1 MIHPSRIQPLNSR
14 SIQDGRYIL
23 YWMQAS
29 QRVECN
35 HALEHAVGEANE
47 RNLPVVVVVGLTDRF
62 PEANL
67 RHYAFMLDGLEEVR
81 KGLEGRGIRFALMHR
96 SPELAATAMADEA
109 ALVVADRGY
118 LRIQRQWRNHVAKN
132 APCAVVQV
140 ESDAVVPVETA
151 SPKEEYTAGTL
162 RPKLQRILKGYLA
175 PLKERPVRKDSLSL
189 RLDADPEGDFTSLLK
204 KMKIDRTVTPVRAF
218 RGGTARANALLEEFI
233 AKKIRHYDEL
243 RNDPGLDY
251 SSHLSP
257 YLHFGQISPLA
268 VALRVS
274 GEETIPAAARESFL
288 EELIVRRELSMNFVF
303 YNDLYDEYE
312 CLPDWAKKTLAEHAK
327 DRRETL
333 YSADQWERAGTHD
346 PYWNAAQREMMITGK
361 MHNYMR
367 MYWGKK
373 ILEWSR
379 SPARGIPNS
388 PLAEQQVRARRKG
401 PQRVCRRRLV
411 LRQARPRLVRAEGL
425 RQDPLHERR
434 GAQAQVRHGR
444 LPEKSGRPG
453 EGPLSFKNT
462 CRHFPPIG
470 V

>member
-35 HALEHAVGEANE
+35 HALEYAVGEANE
-47 RNLPVVVVVGLTDRF
+47 RNLPVVVVFGLTDRF

-67 RHYAFMLDGLEEVR
+67 RHYAFMLEGLEEVR
-81 KGLEGRGIRFALMHR
+81 KGLRDRGIRFALMRR
-96 SPELAATAMADEA
+96 SPELAATAMAEEA

-162 RPKLQRILKGYLA
+162 RPKLQRILEGYLV

-189 RLDADPEGDFTSLLK
+189 RLDVDTEEDFPSLLK
-204 KMKIDRTVTPVRAF
+204 KMKIDRSVSPVRAF

-243 RNDPGLDY
+243 RSDPGLDY

-274 GEETIPAAARESFL
+274 GERSIPAAARESFL

-303 YNDLYDEYE
+303 YNDRYDEYE
-312 CLPDWAKKTLAEHAK
+312 CLPDWARKTLAEHAK
-327 DRRETL
+327 DRREYL
-333 YSADQWERAGTHD
+333 YGPEQWERAGTHD

-373 ILEWSR
+373 LLEWSR
-379 SPARGIPNS
+379 TPAEAFRTALWLNNRYELDGRDPNGF
-388 PLAEQQVRARRKG
+388 AGVAWCFGKHDRAWFERKVFGKIRYMNDAGLRRKFDMDAYLKK
-401 PQRVCRRRLV
+401 VAAL
-411 LRQARPRLVRAEGL
+411 
-425 RQDPLHERR
+425 
-434 GAQAQVRHGR
+434 
-444 LPEKSGRPG
+444 EKDR
-453 EGPLSFKNT
+453 
-462 CRHFPPIG
+462 
-470 V
+470 

>member
-1 MIHPSRIQPLNSR
+1 MIHPSRIQPLNGR
-14 SIQDGRYIL
+14 SIQDGRYVL

-35 HALEHAVGEANE
+35 HALEYAVGEANE
-47 RNLPVVVVVGLTDRF
+47 RNLPVVVVFGLTDRF

-67 RHYAFMLDGLEEVR
+67 RHYAFMMEGLAEVR
-81 KGLEGRGIRFALMHR
+81 KGLRDRGIRFVLFHR
-96 SPELAATAMADEA
+96 SPELAATTMAEEA

-162 RPKLQRILKGYLA
+162 RPKLQRILEGYLI
-175 PLKERPVRKDSLSL
+175 PLKERSVRKDSLSL
-189 RLDADPEGDFTSLLK
+189 RLDADPEGDLTSLLK
-204 KMKIDRTVTPVRAF
+204 KMKIDRGVSPARDF

-233 AKKIRHYDEL
+233 AKKIRHYGDR

-257 YLHFGQISPLA
+257 YLHFGQVSPLA
-268 VALRVS
+268 VALRIAAEKS
-274 GEETIPAAARESFL
+274 IPAGAREAFL

-303 YNDLYDEYE
+303 YNDRYDDYE
-312 CLPDWAKKTLAEHAK
+312 CLPNWARKTLAEHAK
-327 DRRETL
+327 DRREYL
-333 YSADQWERAGTHD
+333 YDADQWERAATHD
-346 PYWNAAQREMMITGK
+346 PCWNAAQREMMITGK

-373 ILEWSR
+373 LLEWSR
-379 SPARGIPNS
+379 TPAEAFRTALRLNNKYELDGRDPNGF
-388 PLAEQQVRARRKG
+388 AGVAWCFGKHDRAWFERKVFGKIRYMNDAGLRRKFDMDAYLKK
-401 PQRVCRRRLV
+401 VAAL
-411 LRQARPRLVRAEGL
+411 
-425 RQDPLHERR
+425 
-434 GAQAQVRHGR
+434 
-444 LPEKSGRPG
+444 EKDR
-453 EGPLSFKNT
+453 
-462 CRHFPPIG
+462 
-470 V
+470 

>member
-35 HALEHAVGEANE
+35 HALEYAVGEANE
-47 RNLPVVVVVGLTDRF
+47 RNLPVVVVFGLTEQF

-67 RHYAFMLDGLEEVR
+67 RHYAFMLEGLEEVR
-81 KGLEGRGIRFALMHR
+81 KGLNSRGIRFVLVHR
-96 SPELAATAMADEA
+96 SPELAATAMAEEA

-140 ESDAVVPVETA
+140 ESEAVVPVETA

-162 RPKLQRILKGYLA
+162 RPKLQRILEGYLV

-204 KMKIDRTVTPVRAF
+204 KMKIDRAVSPVRAF

-243 RNDPGLDY
+243 RSDPGLDY

-274 GEETIPAAARESFL
+274 GERSVPAAARESFL

-303 YNDLYDEYE
+303 YNDRYDEYE
-312 CLPDWAKKTLAEHAK
+312 CLPDWARKTLAEHAK
-327 DRRETL
+327 DRREYL
-333 YSADQWERAGTHD
+333 YGPEQWERAGTHD

-379 SPARGIPNS
+379 TPAEAFRTAITLNNRYELDGRDPNGF
-388 PLAEQQVRARRKG
+388 AGVAWCFGKHDRAWSERKVFGKIRYMNDAGLRRKFDMDAYLKK
-401 PQRVCRRRLV
+401 VAAL
-411 LRQARPRLVRAEGL
+411 
-425 RQDPLHERR
+425 
-434 GAQAQVRHGR
+434 
-444 LPEKSGRPG
+444 EKDR
-453 EGPLSFKNT
+453 
-462 CRHFPPIG
+462 
-470 V
+470 

>member
-67 RHYAFMLDGLEEVR
+67 RHYAFMLEGLEEVR

-274 GEETIPAAARESFL
+274 GERTIPAAARESFL

-327 DRRETL
+327 DRREAL
-333 YSADQWERAGTHD
+333 YSRGRVGARRDPRPLLECRPAGDDDHRQDAQLHAHVLGEKD
-346 PYWNAAQREMMITGK
+346 PRVEPEPG
-361 MHNYMR
+361 
-367 MYWGKK
+367 
-373 ILEWSR
+373 
-379 SPARGIPNS
+379 RGIPNS

-401 PQRVCRRRLV
+401 PQRVCRRGLV
-411 LRQARPRLVRAEGL
+411 LRQARPGLVREEGL
-425 RQDPLHERR
+425 RQDPLHERC
-434 GAQAQVRHGR
+434 GAQAQVRHGH

>member
-1 MIHPSRIQPLNSR
+1 MIHASRIQPLNSR

-35 HALEHAVGEANE
+35 HALEYAVGEANE
-47 RNLPVVVVVGLTDRF
+47 RNLPVVVVFGLTGQF

-67 RHYAFMLDGLEEVR
+67 RHYAFMVEGLEEVR
-81 KGLEGRGIRFALMHR
+81 KRLNSRGIRFVLVHR
-96 SPELAATAMADEA
+96 SPELAATAMAEEA

-132 APCAVVQV
+132 APCSVVQV
-140 ESDAVVPVETA
+140 ESETVVPVETA

-162 RPKLQRILKGYLA
+162 RPKLQRILEGYLV
-175 PLKERPVRKDSLSL
+175 PLKEKTVRKDSLSL
-189 RLDADPEGDFTSLLK
+189 RLDVDSEGELTSLLK
-204 KMKIDRTVTPVRAF
+204 KMKIDRSVSPVMAF
-218 RGGTARANALLEEFI
+218 RGGTARANALLEGFI
-233 AKKIRHYDEL
+233 AKKIRHYDKL

-268 VALRVS
+268 VALRIS
-274 GEETIPAAARESFL
+274 GERSVPAAARESFL
-288 EELIVRRELSMNFVF
+288 EELIVRRELGMNFVF
-303 YNDLYDEYE
+303 YNDRYDEYE
-312 CLPDWAKKTLAEHAK
+312 CLPDWARKTLAEHAK
-327 DRRETL
+327 DRREVI
-333 YSADQWERAGTHD
+333 YGPEQWERAGTHD

-379 SPARGIPNS
+379 TPAEAFRTAITLNNRYELDGRDPNGF
-388 PLAEQQVRARRKG
+388 AGVAWCFGKHDRAWSERKVFG
-401 PQRVCRRRLV
+401 KIRYMND
-411 LRQARPRLVRAEGL
+411 AGL
-425 RQDPLHERR
+425 KRKFDMDAYLKKVSALER
-434 GAQAQVRHGR
+434 
-444 LPEKSGRPG
+444 KSR
-453 EGPLSFKNT
+453 
-462 CRHFPPIG
+462 
-470 V
+470 

>member
-35 HALEHAVGEANE
+35 HALEHAVAEANE

-67 RHYAFMLDGLEEVR
+67 RHYAFMLEGLEEVR
-81 KGLEGRGIRFALMHR
+81 RGLEDRGIRFALLHR
-96 SPELAATAMADEA
+96 SPELAATALAEEA

-162 RPKLQRILKGYLA
+162 RPKLQRILEGYLA

-189 RLDADPEGDFTSLLK
+189 RLDVDTEEDFPSLLK
-204 KMKIDRTVTPVRAF
+204 KMKIDRAVSPVRAF

-243 RNDPGLDY
+243 RSDPGLDY

-274 GEETIPAAARESFL
+274 GERSIPAAARESFL

-303 YNDLYDEYE
+303 YNDRYDEYE
-312 CLPDWAKKTLAEHAK
+312 CLPDWARKTLAEHAK
-327 DRRETL
+327 DRRE
-333 YSADQWERAGTHD
+333 YRYGPEQWERAGTHD

-379 SPARGIPNS
+379 TPAEGFRTALWLNNKYELDGRDPNGF
-388 PLAEQQVRARRKG
+388 AGVAWCFGKHDRAWFERKVFGKIRYMNDAGLRRKFDMDAYLKK
-401 PQRVCRRRLV
+401 VDAL
-411 LRQARPRLVRAEGL
+411 
-425 RQDPLHERR
+425 
-434 GAQAQVRHGR
+434 
-444 LPEKSGRPG
+444 EKDR
-453 EGPLSFKNT
+453 
-462 CRHFPPIG
+462 
-470 V
+470 

>member
-35 HALEHAVGEANE
+35 HTLEYAVGEANE
-47 RNLPVVVVVGLTDRF
+47 RNLPVVVVFGLTEQF

-67 RHYAFMLDGLEEVR
+67 RHYAFMLEGLEEVR
-81 KGLEGRGIRFALMHR
+81 KGLRDRGIRFALMRR
-96 SPELAATAMADEA
+96 SPELAAAAMAEEA

-140 ESDAVVPVETA
+140 ESEAVVPVETA

-162 RPKLQRILKGYLA
+162 RPKLQRILEGYLA

-189 RLDADPEGDFTSLLK
+189 RLDVDTEEDFPSLLK
-204 KMKIDRTVTPVRAF
+204 KMKIDRAVSPVRDL
-218 RGGTARANALLEEFI
+218 RGGTDRANALLDEFI

-243 RNDPGLDY
+243 RSDPGLDY
-251 SSHLSP
+251 SSRLSP
-257 YLHFGQISPLA
+257 YLHFGQVSPLA
-268 VALRVS
+268 VALRIAA
-274 GEETIPAAARESFL
+274 EKAIPAGARESFL

-303 YNDLYDEYE
+303 YNGRYDEYE
-312 CLPDWAKKTLAEHAK
+312 CLPDWARKTLAEHAK
-327 DRRETL
+327 DRREYL
-333 YSADQWERAGTHD
+333 YDADQWERAGTHD
-346 PYWNAAQREMMITGK
+346 PYWNAAQREMMITGR

-373 ILEWSR
+373 LLEWSR
-379 SPARGIPNS
+379 TPAEAFRTALRLNNKYELDGRDPNGF
-388 PLAEQQVRARRKG
+388 AGVAWCFGKHDRAWFERKVFG
-401 PQRVCRRRLV
+401 KIRYMND
-411 LRQARPRLVRAEGL
+411 AGL
-425 RQDPLHERR
+425 KRKFDMDAYLKKVAALERDR
-434 GAQAQVRHGR
+434 
-444 LPEKSGRPG
+444 
-453 EGPLSFKNT
+453 
-462 CRHFPPIG
+462 
-470 V
+470 

>member
-1 MIHPSRIQPLNSR
+1 MIHPSRIQPLNGR

-35 HALEHAVGEANE
+35 HALEYAVGEANE
-47 RNLPVVVVVGLTDRF
+47 RNLPVVVVFGLTEQF

-67 RHYAFMLDGLEEVR
+67 RHYAFMLEGLEEVR
-81 KGLEGRGIRFALMHR
+81 KGLFNRGIRFALLRR
-96 SPELAATAMADEA
+96 SPELAATAMAEEA

-140 ESDAVVPVETA
+140 ESEAVVPVETA

-162 RPKLQRILKGYLA
+162 RPKLQRILEGYLV
-175 PLKERPVRKDSLSL
+175 PLKEKTVRKDSLSL
-189 RLDADPEGDFTSLLK
+189 RLDAHPEGDFTSLLK
-204 KMKIDRTVTPVRAF
+204 KIKIDRSVTPVRAF

-243 RNDPGLDY
+243 RSDPGLDY

-257 YLHFGQISPLA
+257 YLHFGQVSPLT

-274 GEETIPAAARESFL
+274 GERSVPAAARESFL
-288 EELIVRRELSMNFVF
+288 EELIVRRDLSMNFVF
-303 YNDLYDEYE
+303 YNDRYDEYE
-312 CLPDWAKKTLAEHAK
+312 CLPDWARKTLAEHAK
-327 DRRETL
+327 DRREYL
-333 YSADQWERAGTHD
+333 YGPEQWERAETHD
-346 PYWNAAQREMMITGK
+346 PYWNAAQREMVITGK

-379 SPARGIPNS
+379 SPAEAFRTALTLNNRYELDGRDPNGF
-388 PLAEQQVRARRKG
+388 AGVAWCFGKHDRAWSERKAFGKIRYMNDAGLRRKFDMDAYLKK
-401 PQRVCRRRLV
+401 VAAL
-411 LRQARPRLVRAEGL
+411 
-425 RQDPLHERR
+425 
-434 GAQAQVRHGR
+434 
-444 LPEKSGRPG
+444 EKDRS
-453 EGPLSFKNT
+453 K
-462 CRHFPPIG
+462 
-470 V
+470 

>member
-14 SIQDGRYIL
+14 SIQDGRYVL

-29 QRVECN
+29 QRVDCN
-35 HALEHAVGEANE
+35 HALEYAVGEANE
-47 RNLPVVVVVGLTDRF
+47 RNLPVVVVFGLTDRF

-67 RHYAFMLDGLEEVR
+67 RHYAFMMEGIEEVR
-81 KGLEGRGIRFALMHR
+81 KGLNRRGIRFVLLHR
-96 SPELAATAMADEA
+96 SPELAATAMAEEA

-140 ESDAVVPVETA
+140 ESEAVVPVETA

-162 RPKLQRILKGYLA
+162 RPKLQRILKGYLV

-189 RLDADPEGDFTSLLK
+189 RLDVDPEEDFPSLLK
-204 KMKIDRTVTPVRAF
+204 KMKIDRTVSPARAI

-233 AKKIRHYDEL
+233 AKKIRRYDEL
-243 RNDPGLDY
+243 RSDPGLDY

-257 YLHFGQISPLA
+257 YLHFGQVSPLA
-268 VALRVS
+268 VALRIAA
-274 GEETIPAAARESFL
+274 EKTIPVGARESFL

-303 YNDLYDEYE
+303 YNDRYDDYE
-312 CLPDWAKKTLAEHAK
+312 CLPNWARKTLAEHAK
-327 DRRETL
+327 DRREYL
-333 YSADQWERAGTHD
+333 YDADQWERAGTHD

-373 ILEWSR
+373 LLEWSR
-379 SPARGIPNS
+379 TPAEAFRTALRLNNKYELDGRDPNGF
-388 PLAEQQVRARRKG
+388 AGVAWCFGKHDRAWFERKVFGKIRYMNDAGLRRKFDIDAYLKK
-401 PQRVCRRRLV
+401 VAAL
-411 LRQARPRLVRAEGL
+411 EK
-425 RQDPLHERR
+425 ER
-434 GAQAQVRHGR
+434 
-444 LPEKSGRPG
+444 
-453 EGPLSFKNT
+453 
-462 CRHFPPIG
+462 
-470 V
+470 